1 MMTTE
6 LARARQAELLANA
19 RKIETMVALEQVTR
33 LERFQRSVR
42 VASAR
47 LGLIPAKAS

>member
-1 MMTTE
+1 MITE
-6 LARARQAELLANA
+6 LAQARQTELLASA
-19 RKIETMVALEQVTR
+19 LKIETMVALEQATR

-47 LGLIPAKAS
+47 LGLIPAKAN

>member
-1 MMTTE
+1 MITE
-6 LARARQAELLANA
+6 LAQARYAELLASTQ
-19 RKIETMVALEQVTR
+19 KIETMVALEQVTR
-33 LERFQRSVR
+33 LERLQRSVR